1 MAIAVAM
8 PKLGMAM
15 EKGTVG
21 EWLRAVGENVEAG
34 EDLLEIST
42 EKITATIPAPT
53 SGVLLRIEVP
63 EKAEVPVG
71 TVLAYIGVPDEE
83 LPKPSAVPVTPVK
96 ATAAAAP
103 APARAAK
110 ATPTAEVQAS
120 PAARRMARDL
130 DIDIALVSPSA
141 PGRRVTTEDVERFA
155 AEGVP
160 AAVGG
165 EVLPFQGIRAVVAE
179 RMTESLRTMAQ
190 VTITR
195 EVNATELVAR
205 REAPAPGFE
214 AATGVRLSYTDLLV
228 RETARLLPYHPI
240 LNSTLT
246 EEGIVLQPEV
256 HMGFAVALDN
266 GLIVPVI
273 REANRKSLGE
283 ITRERVELAARA
295 REGTLGMEEIE
306 GGTFTITNL
315 GSFGSDAFTP
325 IINLPQVAIL
335 GMGRIVARPMVV
347 EGQVTACPSM
357 WLSLTI
363 DHRVVDGAPG
373 ARFLDALASSLESPE
388 WE

>member
-1 MAIAVAM
+1 
-8 PKLGMAM
+8 
-15 EKGTVG
+15 
-21 EWLRAVGENVEAG
+21 
-34 EDLLEIST
+34 
-42 EKITATIPAPT
+42 
-53 SGVLLRIEVP
+53 
-63 EKAEVPVG
+63 
-71 TVLAYIGVPDEE
+71 
-83 LPKPSAVPVTPVK
+83 
-96 ATAAAAP
+96 
-103 APARAAK
+103 
-110 ATPTAEVQAS
+110 
-120 PAARRMARDL
+120 
-130 DIDIALVSPSA
+130 
-141 PGRRVTTEDVERFA
+141 
-155 AEGVP
+155 
-160 AAVGG
+160 
-165 EVLPFQGIRAVVAE
+165 
-179 RMTESLRTMAQ
+179 MAQ

-335 GMGRIVARPMVV
+335 GVGRIVARPMVV